1 MLVDWLYQVRLHP
14 LQGSRM
20 QLIQEIV
27 LISKLLGSL
36 LDSQRYRRIGNV
48 TNVTIQTDFTL
59 ILTLCQL
66 FVLDVLWTHLSNL
79 LWLIFHSQLL
89 LKFLKIE
96 YHIIQAWAAS
106 GFATVVVMKT
116 SRLWILIR
124 VIGVREVEFRIIIE
138 YLVKIMIILGFAR
151 DALDRI

>member
-1 MLVDWLYQVRLHP
+1 MMLVDWLYQVRLHP

-27 LISKLLGSL
+27 LISKLGRL
-36 LDSQRYRRIGNV
+36 LDSQRCRRIGNV
-48 TNVTIQTDFTL
+48 TSVTIQTDFTL